1 MIGARAIEDAGLPG
15 FEHITYHSA
24 WIHFD
29 ESEQGSD
36 LKLDTLTGCDSPNS

>member
-1 MIGARAIEDAGLPG
+1 MIGARAIEDTDLPG
-15 FEHITYHSA
+15 FDHITNHSA

-36 LKLDTLTGCDSPNS
+36 LKLDTPAGYDRPNS